1 MKKTRLLVALLVML
15 VAASAYAQDSYRQA
29 VKDYL
34 AATDQFEKT
43 KSLMSDMRL
52 LFEKNAQV
60 DIDQLTKR
68 YIDERLEND
77 MLDSYVPALAD
88 AGMTEADL
96 REIISLVSTP
106 EGKTLEAHQHEWMGE
121 FLAEFLMPFMMMGEN
136 EAHAEDKDLSSGG
149 GLADLLGGPIQ
160 PKADIDPAYAARFKE
175 VILESAFAKNMI
187 DAMMARMD
195 KDSADDSNKQES
207 RKAFTD
213 WVIPSMSALLLNSA
227 YGNLTLED
235 LDYAARLYTNESYC
249 KLQNYSNFDR
259 DDLKIGSFMLKYLD
273 WMKGQGATLSEDP
286 EDAIEFFKSML
297 NVSKLNLGK

>member
-1 MKKTRLLVALLVML
+1 MKKTRLLVAMLVML

-60 DIDQLTKR
+60 DIDGLTKR

-106 EGKTLEAHQHEWMGE
+106 EGKTLEAHQQEWMAE

-136 EAHAEDKDLSSGG
+136 EAPAEDKDLSSGG
-149 GLADLLGGPIQ
+149 LAELLGQ
-160 PKADIDPAYAARFKE
+160 PVQPRADIDPAYAARFKD
-175 VILESAFAKNMI
+175 VILNSPFTKKML

-195 KDSADDSNKQES
+195 KDAADDPDKKES
-207 RKAFTD
+207 RGAFAN
-213 WVIPSMSALLLNSA
+213 WVIPSASALLLNSA
-227 YGNLTLED
+227 YGILTLED
-235 LDYAARLYTNESYC
+235 LDYAAKLYSNESYC
-249 KLQNYSNFDR
+249 KLGNYNSFDN
-259 DDLKIGSFMLKYLD
+259 DKLKMGYFMVKYLD
-273 WMKGQGATLSEDP
+273 WMKGQGAMLSEDP

>member
-60 DIDQLTKR
+60 DIDGLTKR

-77 MLDSYVPALAD
+77 MLDSYVPALSD

-106 EGKTLEAHQHEWMGE
+106 EGKTFEAHQQEWMGE
-121 FLAEFLMPFMMMGEN
+121 FLAGWPISWENPFNPKQISIPPMPP
-136 EAHAEDKDLSSGG
+136 D
-149 GLADLLGGPIQ
+149 
-160 PKADIDPAYAARFKE
+160 
-175 VILESAFAKNMI
+175 
-187 DAMMARMD
+187 
-195 KDSADDSNKQES
+195 S
-207 RKAFTD
+207 RK
-213 WVIPSMSALLLNSA
+213 
-227 YGNLTLED
+227 
-235 LDYAARLYTNESYC
+235 
-249 KLQNYSNFDR
+249 
-259 DDLKIGSFMLKYLD
+259 
-273 WMKGQGATLSEDP
+273 
-286 EDAIEFFKSML
+286 
-297 NVSKLNLGK
+297 

>member
-60 DIDQLTKR
+60 DIDGLTKR

-77 MLDSYVPALAD
+77 MLDSYVPALSD

-106 EGKTLEAHQHEWMGE
+106 EGKTFEAHQQEWMGE

-136 EAHAEDKDLSSGG
+136 EVPAEDKDLSSGG
-149 GLADLLGGPIQ
+149 GLADLLGEPIQ